1 MRVYQAK
8 YDAQYNTA
16 DNSLVANLLKYP
28 EIAKKVI
35 ELYPRYTTTYLL
47 EKLGFG
53 ASEKV
58 LGDNSFEWKSMG
70 RYRQQQTLAADKT
83 LAADGAL
90 SVGDAISFDVHDN
103 TDGNVCM
110 IHKIKNS

>member
-1 MRVYQAK
+1 MKVYSAK
-8 YDAQYNTA
+8 YDASQATA
-16 DNSLVANLLKYP
+16 ENSLTANLLKYP

-58 LGDNSFEWKSMG
+58 LGDNSFEWKAMG
-70 RYRQQQTLAADKT
+70 RYRQKQILDDTVTLLHQTVQLTLVQQFL
-83 LAADGAL
+83 L
-90 SVGDAISFDVHDN
+90 
-103 TDGNVCM
+103 M
-110 IHKIKNS
+110 